1 MEYEEEPMI
10 FTRLFPHSFSGKV
23 KDLYLNQTTTV
34 TTNWNELE
42 NKFINRFYPQS
53 KVQDANNSRL
63 LLKYNR
69 IPLGESM
76 ALDDHKSEYNR
87 GNTAKKVRLTKIQ
100 PIHS

>member
-1 MEYEEEPMI
+1 MEYEEEPI
-10 FTRLFPHSFSGKV
+10 FTGLFPHSFSGKV

-63 LLKYNR
+63 LPKYNR
-69 IPLGESM
+69 IPLGGM
-76 ALDDHKSEYNR
+76 RTLQVYV
-87 GNTAKKVRLTKIQ
+87 KKM
-100 PIHS
+100 P